1 MAGICDACG
10 GSLEQRADDTV
21 ETVSKRMKSKFYCER
36 ENPSKVETFCTH
48 LISRSLSHQLTVY
61 EAETAPLAA
70 HYATEGLLTDFR
82 ITKGKKDTPA
92 ILKVLEAEL
101 SERWK

>member
-1 MAGICDACG
+1 
-10 GSLEQRADDTV
+10 V
-21 ETVSKRMKSKFYCER
+21 
-36 ENPSKVETFCTH
+36 
-48 LISRSLSHQLTVY
+48 
-61 EAETAPLAA
+61 ETAPLAA